1 MSRGDCQ
8 LLPDPWEGCCCRAD
22 TLRRAIVDRLL
33 PSFMVELRA
42 KLLADAQ
49 DAVLS
54 QVSDKLWDWASQA
67 PTQVRPCTTS

>member
-1 MSRGDCQ
+1 M
-8 LLPDPWEGCCCRAD
+8 
-22 TLRRAIVDRLL
+22 DRLL

-49 DAVLS
+49 EAVLS

-67 PTQVRPCTTS
+67 PPQVRPCTTS